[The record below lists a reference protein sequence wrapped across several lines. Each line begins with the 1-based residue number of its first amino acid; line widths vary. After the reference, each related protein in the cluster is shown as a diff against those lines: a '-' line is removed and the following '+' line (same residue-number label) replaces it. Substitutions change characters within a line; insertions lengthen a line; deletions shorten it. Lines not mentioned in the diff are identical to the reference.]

1 MTEQY
6 QSAPHAPFGL
16 QGLFNAYDP
25 SDLASPATDLRK
37 VMARADKTNAYLR
50 DIAALSEIHL
60 KKAAATQSEL
70 VRRYAPSVGEVVP
83 KVFSALGTSQLG
95 DYLVDAAQRSILFL
109 DTLRRRGNQFVQHE
123 REGCPPVLA
132 YEYDPVIDG
141 RTLERPVNYSLVH
154 IRPPAGVKT
163 RENSRPYIIID
174 PRAGHGSGIGGFKSE
189 SGVGVALQ
197 AGHPVYFV
205 IFSTHPTPT
214 QSIADV
220 CRAEAQFVRE
230 VRRRHANSPKPVI
243 VGNCQG
249 GWAAMLLAATNPD
262 LTGPIV
268 MNGSPLSYWSGVRG
282 KNPLRYLGGVSGGVT
297 PALMISDL
305 GNGEF
310 DGANLV
316 QNFEALSP
324 AATWWRKYYDV
335 YAKGDQE
342 AERYLQFE
350 RWWSGFYFM
359 NEREIRWIVE
369 NLFVGNRLAR
379 GGADLDSR
387 LHVDLRNVRAPIIVF
402 ASEGDNITPP
412 GQALNWIADVYSDVQ
427 EIKARGQKIVYTVH
441 DSIGH
446 LGIFVAASVAKKEH
460 KEIVST
466 LQTIEAMAPGLYE
479 MKIIDV
485 VGEGHQRTYEIDFEE
500 RTIDDVLVHSDNRV
514 TERPFAAIA
523 KLSEVNASIYD
534 MTLRPVIKSMVSK
547 SSAKVMRDTHPLR
560 LRRYLLSDT
569 NPAMRGVEPLA
580 DLVQSHRRPVGD
592 DNAFVQWERLMADW
606 VSDCLNV
613 YRDVRDNMLE
623 NWVYWVFGAPGWQAI
638 TAGGGGNGADQASAD
653 DLRAVPEVR
662 HALETIDHGGF
673 PEAVIRMLVMLA
685 HSRGSVRRDR
695 LERSNQILTSTEPF
709 ASLGAASRG
718 RIINRQSIIVD
729 FEYEQALATLPL
741 LLPDRSDRIRAME
754 ICRMIAGPTDE
765 MNDSTVAMFEELSAA
780 LDLTDEEL
788 PPFLAADPA
797 PAPAGVAEVAAAPG
811 PVEAQS
817 SAGTPEAPKP
827 ARKPRA
833 RKPAA
838 S

>member
-1 MTEQY
+1 MTEQ
-6 QSAPHAPFGL
+6 QQNAVSAGFGVE
-16 QGLFNAYDP
+16 GLLKAYDP
-25 SDLASPATDLRK
+25 SSLTSPATDIRN
-37 VMARADKTNAYLR
+37 VMARADEMGTYLQ
-50 DIAALSEIHL
+50 DMAELSERHL
-60 KKAAATQSEL
+60 RKGQDFQRDWQSRFFPAVLDLLPKLATASGTGQWTK
-70 VRRYAPSVGEVVP
+70 YVVD
-83 KVFSALGTSQLG
+83 S
-95 DYLVDAAQRSILFL
+95 AQRAVLFL

-123 REGCPPVLA
+123 RQGCPPVLA
-132 YEYDPVIDG
+132 YEYDLIIDG
-141 RTLERPVNYSLVH
+141 RSLERPVNYSLVH
-154 IRPPAGVKT
+154 VRAPEGVKT
-163 RENSRPYIIID
+163 RENTRPYIIID

-189 SGVGVALQ
+189 SGVGVALA

-205 IFSTHPTPT
+205 IFSTHPTPS

-230 VRRRHANSPKPVI
+230 VRRRHPNAPKPVV

-282 KNPLRYLGGVSGGVT
+282 KNPLRYLGGVSGGVV

-335 YAKGDQE
+335 FSKGDQE

-387 LHVDLRNVRAPIIVF
+387 LHADLRNVRAPIIVF

-412 GQALNWIADVYSDVQ
+412 GQALNWIADVYGDVQ
-427 EIKARGQKIVYTVH
+427 EIKARGQRIVYTVH
-441 DSIGH
+441 EHIGH

-485 VGEGHQRTYEIDFEE
+485 TGEGHNRSYSIDFEE
-500 RTIDDVLVHSDNRV
+500 RTIDDILVYSDDRA
-514 TERPFAAIA
+514 TERPFQAVA
-523 KLSEVNASIYD
+523 KISEVNAALYD
-534 MTLRPVIKSMVSK
+534 MTVRPVIRSMVSK
-547 SSAKVMRDTHPLR
+547 SSAKIMTDGHPLR
-560 LRRYLLSDT
+560 QRRYLLSDN
-569 NPAMRGVEPLA
+569 NPAMRAVEPLA
-580 DLVQSHRRPVGD
+580 DLVQTQRQPAGE
-592 DNAFVQWERLMADW
+592 DNAFIQWERLTADW
-606 VSDCLNV
+606 IADGLNL
-613 YRDVRDNMLE
+613 YRDLRDNMLE
-623 NWVYWVFGAPGWQAI
+623 SWVYMIYGSPVVQAMA
-638 TAGGGGNGADQASAD
+638 TSGTDRATPAHDG
-653 DLRAVPEVR
+653 DLRLVPEVR
-662 HALETIDHGGF
+662 HALDSIDHGGF
-673 PEAVIRMLVMLA
+673 PEAVIRMLILLA

-695 LERSNQILTSTEPF
+695 LERSNHILTSTEPF
-709 ASLGAASRG
+709 ASLGATTRN
-718 RIINRQSIIVD
+718 RIITRQSIIVD
-729 FEYEQALATLPL
+729 FEYQRALATLPL
-741 LLPDRSDRIRAME
+741 LLPDRQDRLRALE
-754 ICRMIAGPTDE
+754 LCRIIAGPTDE
-765 MNDSTVAMFEELSAA
+765 MNEPTVVMFDELTEA
-780 LDLTDEEL
+780 LDLSDAD
-788 PPFLAADPA
+788 LAALAQARTPA
-797 PAPAGVAEVAAAPG
+797 PATAPAPQAPAAKA
-811 PVEAQS
+811 
-817 SAGTPEAPKP
+817 APKP
-827 ARKPRA
+827 RSRA
-833 RKPAA
+833 KKQQAD
-838 S
+838 